1 MCIVRLQRLMDK
13 LDLLFWLLCTNY
25 MLIIVLMGAV
35 GYKMDK
41 LETRIR
47 ELEKK
52 PNEKDM

>member
-1 MCIVRLQRLMDK
+1 MDK

-47 ELEKK
+47 ELGKK